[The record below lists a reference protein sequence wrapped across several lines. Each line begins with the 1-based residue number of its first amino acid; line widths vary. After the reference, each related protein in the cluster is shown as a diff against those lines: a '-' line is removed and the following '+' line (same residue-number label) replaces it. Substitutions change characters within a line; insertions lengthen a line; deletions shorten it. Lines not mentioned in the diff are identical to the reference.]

1 MDYEVTVSAGARG
14 DDVSEAERERRLREE
29 EAAETR
35 REEQRKQRLVEL
47 KASEREALRVAS
59 TSVEQAA
66 DMCDRAVRRRA
77 LMSYFGGMLIG
88 VLLFT
93 GLGILLG
100 QILAEVKITGFNLE
114 RFLTTYIAG
123 AVGAIVSVMTRLSG
137 SGVAIDYETGRG
149 YLALLGA
156 FRPLIG
162 ATFGVAL
169 YFGIASGILQ
179 AAIPD
184 ADNEVFFFFA
194 FIAFLAGFSERWAK
208 DTLVVGRDQVAGSAQ
223 K

>member
-1 MDYEVTVSAGARG
+1 V
-14 DDVSEAERERRLREE
+14 DV
-29 EAAETR
+29 
-35 REEQRKQRLVEL
+35 
-47 KASEREALRVAS
+47 
-59 TSVEQAA
+59 
-66 DMCDRAVRRRA
+66 
-77 LMSYFGGMLIG
+77 
-88 VLLFT
+88 
-93 GLGILLG
+93 
-100 QILAEVKITGFNLE
+100 TGFNLE
-114 RFLTTYIAG
+114 RFLTTFIAG

-179 AAIPD
+179 TAIPTD
-184 ADNEVFFFFA
+184 ANEVFVFFA

-208 DTLVVGRDQVAGSAQ
+208 DMLVVGRDSVAGVQ